1 MAENGSS
8 YEIQDGIMAWFSGA
22 GAIAENA
29 EETFQQA
36 ADGVL
41 SYAKA
46 NAPWVDRTGD
56 AREGLSVEVYSEGGD
71 VILEL
76 FHTVDYG
83 LWLEVIQNG
92 NFAIIMPTLEQFAPM
107 IFADAGARITSI
119 SGEE

>member
-1 MAENGSS
+1 MAENESS
-8 YEIQDGIMAWFSGA
+8 YEIDDGIMAWFTGA
-22 GAIAENA
+22 EGLGESAED
-29 EETFQQA
+29 TFRQA

-56 AREGLSVEVYSEGGD
+56 AREGLSVDVYTEGGD
-71 VILEL
+71 VILDL
-76 FHTVDYG
+76 YHTVDYG

-92 NFAIIMPTLEQFAPM
+92 NFAIIMPTLERFAPM
-107 IFADAGARITSI
+107 IFADAGARVTSI

>member
-1 MAENGSS
+1 MAENESS
-8 YEIQDGIMAWFSGA
+8 FEVQDGIMAWFTGA

-29 EETFQQA
+29 EETFRRA

-41 SYAKA
+41 AYAQA
-46 NAPWVDRTGD
+46 NAPWADRTGD
-56 AREGLSVEVYSEGGD
+56 AREGLSVDVLSEGGD

-76 FHTVDYG
+76 YHTVDYG

-92 NFAIIMPTLEQFAPM
+92 RFSIVMPTLERFAPM
-107 IFADAGARITSI
+107 IFADAGARITEI